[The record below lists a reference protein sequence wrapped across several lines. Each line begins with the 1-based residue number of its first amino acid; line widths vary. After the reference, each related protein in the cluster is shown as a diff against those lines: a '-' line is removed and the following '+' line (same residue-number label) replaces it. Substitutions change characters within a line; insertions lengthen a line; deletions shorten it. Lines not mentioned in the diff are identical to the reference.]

1 MSFAMSDENL
11 PMAVDPPKPP
21 DPPDPP
27 QDPRWKFLRD
37 VAVFEL
43 KLAINNLH
51 NFVQIPM
58 TLAVAAFDVVFK
70 HGEEGARFYKFV
82 EWGRTIDDHIDI
94 YSIIHDRERGL
105 NKDFTVDAV
114 LARVEGVI
122 KREYDKGGTAASV
135 KNAVDRALDEM
146 QARTAPASA
155 KAAEA
160 ADKAAEAV
168 RRAADNFR
176 GRDGDPPTV

>member
-1 MSFAMSDENL
+1 MSDENL
-11 PMAVDPPKPP
+11 PVAVTPPAPP
-21 DPPDPP
+21 EPPEPP

-51 NFVQIPM
+51 NFVQIPL
-58 TLAVAAFDVVFK
+58 TLGVALFDVVFK

-94 YSIIHDRERGL
+94 YSIVAHRERGL
-105 NKDFTVDAV
+105 NENFTVDAV
-114 LARVEGVI
+114 LAHVEGVI
-122 KREYDKGGTAASV
+122 KREYAKGGTAATV

-146 QARTAPASA
+146 QSRTAPASA

-168 RRAADNFR
+168 RRAADNLR
-176 GRDGDPPTV
+176 GKDGEG